1 MEKDY
6 SDWMPVKSEINNKER
21 FPRGIKEREIWI
33 CNLGDNVG
41 FEEDGK
47 GNDFTRPVLILK
59 VFNRRFCY
67 VVPLSRTEKRDKYH
81 YAFDGKTGKESVA
94 LLSQLRAIDSV
105 RLRDKIGFVSKE
117 DFKIIKN
124 QMVELIFD

>member
-6 SDWMPVKSEINNKER
+6 KNWMPIKSEINNGER
-21 FPRGIKEREIWI
+21 FPKGIKEREIWI

-67 VVPLSRTEKRDKYH
+67 IVPLSKTEKRDKYH
-81 YAFDGKTGKESVA
+81 YAFDGNTGKESVA

-117 DFKIIKN
+117 NFNAIKRK
-124 QMVELIFD
+124 MSELIFN

>member
-6 SDWMPVKSEINNKER
+6 QTWTPVKIKVNNKELS
-21 FPRGIKEREIWI
+21 PRGFKEREIWI
-33 CNLGDNVG
+33 CNVGDNIG

-47 GNDFTRPVLILK
+47 GEDYTRPVLILK

-67 VVPLSRTEKRDKYH
+67 IVPLSTTNKR
-81 YAFDGKTGKESVA
+81 GKFYYPFEGNTGKVSVA

-105 RLRDKIGFVSKE
+105 RLRDKIGFATKE
-117 DFKIIKN
+117 GFNAIKK
-124 QMVELIFD
+124 QTIQLIY

>member
-6 SDWMPVKSEINNKER
+6 KNWMPIKSEINNGER
-21 FPRGIKEREIWI
+21 FPKGIKEREIWI

-67 VVPLSRTEKRDKYH
+67 VVPLKD
-81 YAFDGKTGKESVA
+81 
-94 LLSQLRAIDSV
+94 
-105 RLRDKIGFVSKE
+105 
-117 DFKIIKN
+117 
-124 QMVELIFD
+124 